1 VAPAVLGRLF
11 EPFVTTKAGGMGV
24 DVSICRSIVEAR
36 GRRISA
42 EFNTSSRTSFHLR
55 IAD

>member
-24 DVSICRSIVEAR
+24 DVLICRSIVEAR
-36 GRRISA
+36 VRRISA